1 MKDIVEFENFNHKF
15 ESIVRSSEWQ
25 VVEELFNSKKS
36 IFMFGNGGNMG
47 VTDHAAVDMSRLT
60 DKNVLCP
67 GSGITA
73 TSIIGDN
80 SFDVWFKVWLE
91 QRFRTANLEDSLVIA
106 FSCSTNS
113 DSSKSIINALEY
125 AVKMGVPAVLIAA
138 VPKDDLNPKI
148 TFVNQDTIYYHT
160 SEVLSLALTYQ
171 LIHAAGFQCPT
182 ISKKARS
189 RRFDKLE
196 INNEISYDTVPPGME
211 EERNN
216 LAIDFDGV
224 IHTFDKGWFD
234 GTCYGEPIEGSIKAI
249 KQLSQKYNIII
260 FTGKA
265 LPDRPLVNGKTGKQ
279 LVIEWLEKY
288 NLMKVIDD
296 VTYYKPRAEY
306 YIDDKG
312 IFFNSKCASQSWDK
326 ILKEIL

>member
-15 ESIVRSSEWQ
+15 ESIVRSPEWDT
-25 VVEELFNSKKS
+25 VEKLYNSKKT

-60 DKNVLCP
+60 DKNVMCP

-91 QRFRTANLEDSLVIA
+91 QRFRTADLSDSLVIA

-113 DSSKSIINALEY
+113 DSSKSIMNALEY
-125 AVKMGVPAVLIAA
+125 ATEMGVPAVLIAA
-138 VPKDDLNPKI
+138 VPKDDINPKI
-148 TFVNQDTIYYHT
+148 TFINQDTIYYHT

-171 LIHAAGFQCPT
+171 LIHAAGFQCPS

-189 RRFDKLE
+189 RRFDQLN
-196 INNEISYDTVPPGME
+196 IDNEISYNTVPPGLE
-211 EERNN
+211 NERNN

-224 IHTFDKGWFD
+224 IHNFDKGWYD
-234 GTCYGEPIEGSIKAI
+234 GTCYGEPIDGAI
-249 KQLSQKYNIII
+249 DAVKQLSKKYNLII

-279 LVIEWLEKY
+279 LVVEWLENHDLLQY
-288 NLMKVIDD
+288 IDD
-296 VTYYKPRAEY
+296 VTYSKPRAEY

-312 IFFNSKCASQSWDK
+312 ISFTNNWDE
-326 ILKEIL
+326 ILKTIL

>member
-1 MKDIVEFENFNHKF
+1 MVDFENFNFKF
-15 ESIVRSSEWQ
+15 ESIVNSPEWKKL
-25 VVEELFNSKKS
+25 EKLFKEKKT

-67 GSGITA
+67 GSGVTA

-91 QRFRTANLEDSLVIA
+91 QRFRTIDLSDVLVIG

-113 DSSKSIINALEY
+113 DSSKSIMNALDFAIENNV
-125 AVKMGVPAVLIAA
+125 ATALIAA
-138 VPKDDLNPKI
+138 QPKDDINPEI
-148 TFVNQDTIYYHT
+148 VFINEDTIYYHT

-171 LIHAAGFQCPT
+171 LIHCAGFQCPS

-189 RRFDKLE
+189 RRFKQLDIK
-196 INNEISYDTVPPGME
+196 NEISYDTVPPGME
-211 EERNN
+211 EQRNN

-234 GTCYGEPIEGSIKAI
+234 GTCYGEPIKGSLEAI
-249 KQLSQKYNIII
+249 KKLSSIYNIII

-279 LVIEWLEKY
+279 LVVEWLEKHDI
-288 NLMKVIDD
+288 MKYISE
-296 VTYYKPRAEY
+296 VTYLKPRAEY

-312 IFFNSKCASQSWDK
+312 IEFKNNWSQ
-326 ILKEIL
+326 ILKGLL

>member
-1 MKDIVEFENFNHKF
+1 MKNIVEFENFNHKF
-15 ESIVRSSEWQ
+15 ESIVRSDEWQ
-25 VVEELFNSKKS
+25 KVEKLFNSKKT
-36 IFMFGNGGNMG
+36 IYMFGNGGNMG

-80 SFDVWFKVWLE
+80 SFDVWFKEWLE
-91 QRFRTANLEDSLVIA
+91 QRFRTADLNDTLVMA

-113 DSSKSIINALEY
+113 DSSKSVMNALEY
-125 AVKMGVPAVLIAA
+125 AVEQGVPAVLIAA
-138 VPKDDLNPKI
+138 VPKDDINPKI

-189 RRFDKLE
+189 RRFDALNIE
-196 INNEISYDTVPPGME
+196 NEISYDTVPPGLE
-211 EERNN
+211 NERSN

-224 IHTFDKGWFD
+224 IHNFDKGWYD
-234 GTCYGEPIEGSIKAI
+234 GTCYGEPIEGSLEAI
-249 KQLSQKYNIII
+249 KELSDKYNIII
-260 FTGKA
+260 FSSKA

-279 LVIEWLEKY
+279 LIIEWLEKY
-288 NLMKVIDD
+288 DVLKYIDEI
-296 VTYYKPRAEY
+296 TYFKPRAEY

-312 IFFNSKCASQSWDK
+312 ISFKNNW
-326 ILKEIL
+326 KEIIKQIS

>member
-15 ESIVRSSEWQ
+15 ESIVRSKEWEH
-25 VVEELFNSKKS
+25 VESLFTSKRT

-91 QRFRTANLEDSLVIA
+91 QRFRTADLSDSLVIA

-113 DSSKSIINALEY
+113 DSSKSIMNALEY
-125 AVKMGVPAVLIAA
+125 AVEKGVPAVLIAA
-138 VPKDDLNPKI
+138 VPKDDINPKI

-189 RRFDKLE
+189 RRFDQLNIE
-196 INNEISYDTVPPGME
+196 NQISFDTVPPGLE
-211 EERNN
+211 NEKNN

-224 IHTFDKGWFD
+224 IHNFDKGWYD
-234 GTCYGEPIEGSIKAI
+234 GTCYGKPIEGAVNAI
-249 KQLSQKYNIII
+249 KQLSEKYNLII
-260 FTGKA
+260 FTSKA

-279 LVIEWLEKY
+279 LVTEWLDEY
-288 NLMKVIDD
+288 DLLQYIDE

-306 YIDDKG
+306 YIDDKALS
-312 IFFNSKCASQSWDK
+312 FKNNWDK
-326 ILKEIL
+326 ILKTIL